1 MSFLPSKQPIVQSTP
16 YNPVET
22 RNTWRTGFFSRLPW
36 GGISALIG
44 AVLCAAAS
52 AAILLASDGKVNDWR
67 LQPTVYLAITSAL
80 SSILVH
86 YALSVGV
93 SYSWWRKAMKEGT
106 TVNDLHRYW
115 EYGNSLWSATLAG
128 KHFNLVALAT
138 IMASIT
144 PVSGPLIQR
153 ASSVVA
159 QELNRNISMTVNM
172 SPELPSGFT
181 GIISGR
187 GHLVAV
193 LTSNFSSVMR
203 DYNNKASTNM
213 SNTGC
218 EGICSAVIQGAG
230 LAMNCSQRTIPFDL
244 SSGSPS
250 QLNFN
255 ETKVFS
261 SNFSYSESNPDS
273 IQLNVQYKATTD
285 CVGDLVVSTCLL
297 RAAVV
302 EYPVVFRNDS
312 VTLNPNSSITDD
324 KLKRYLKVDPNRTIG
339 GTTLGGIALALNNRF
354 LSVAAS
360 RFTGA
365 VGPYTLETNGSL
377 ATEYVATADDKAAYN
392 AANNCNI
399 TFFDP
404 IADLVAVTREIM
416 FRTAIRAANA
426 STIQKVQATEV
437 AIRTV
442 YRSHYLFLGLSIL
455 VTMLGVVFV
464 APIFGGWW
472 HLGRGMSM
480 SPIETAKAFSAPLLK
495 GHDSNAGTKGILEEV
510 GTKDLRYGE
519 VVRVNGG
526 GIRGDVYIPPDTPNT
541 TRTLEMANPAWV
553 RAPQEGSRY
562 SG

>member
-1 MSFLPSKQPIVQSTP
+1 MSFLPGKQPIVQSTP

-22 RNTWRTGFFSRLPW
+22 RTTWTTGFFSRFPW

-52 AAILLASDGKVNDWR
+52 TAILLASDGKVNDWR

-93 SYSWWRKAMKEGT
+93 SNSWWRKAMKEGT

-172 SPELPSGFT
+172 SPELPFGFT

-187 GHLVAV
+187 GRSVAV

-218 EGICSAVIQGAG
+218 KGTCSAVIQGAG

-244 SSGSPS
+244 RPGSGPPF
-250 QLNFN
+250 NFN
-255 ETKVFS
+255 QTKVFS
-261 SNFSYSESNPDS
+261 SNFTYSESIPDS
-273 IQLNVQYKATTD
+273 IQLNVQYKATPD

-302 EYPVVFRNDS
+302 KYPVVFRNDS

-324 KLKRYLKVDPNRTIG
+324 KLERYTKVGTTASIG
-339 GTTLGGIALALNNRF
+339 GTTLGGLYLALDNRF
-354 LSVAAS
+354 SSAAGTS
-360 RFTGA
+360 FSGA
-365 VGPYTLETNGSL
+365 VGYTLQTNGSL

-392 AANNCNI
+392 AATNCTI

-404 IADLVAVTREIM
+404 TADLVAAAREIM
-416 FRTAIRAANA
+416 FRTAIRAANS

-437 AIRTV
+437 AVRTI

-472 HLGRGMSM
+472 HLGRSMSM

-495 GHDSNAGTKGILEEV
+495 GHDSNAGMKGILKEV

-526 GIRGDVYIPPDTPNT
+526 GVRGDVYIPPDTPNT